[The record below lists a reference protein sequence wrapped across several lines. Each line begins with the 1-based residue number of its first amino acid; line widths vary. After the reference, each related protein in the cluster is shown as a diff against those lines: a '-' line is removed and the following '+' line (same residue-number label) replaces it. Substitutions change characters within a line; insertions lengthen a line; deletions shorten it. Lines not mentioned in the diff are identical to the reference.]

1 MTNLYLMLNAPLR
14 IPTVDDPATVRTRSS
29 RAMAELFFPPEQLLR
44 TGGDLRLHLDPATG
58 ANSYGCA
65 PFPTPE
71 SLSFASST
79 ATSISE
85 RAYRHV
91 HESRDRLMRSAL
103 ALGME
108 AAFDARIEAM
118 RRELKNHLALPAD
131 EVDVV
136 FSPSGTDAQLKALFA
151 ATALQG
157 PDLTTIVVAA
167 DQTGSGTEY
176 TARGR
181 HFSAVTAY
189 GDRVSKGAAIGGFVD
204 SIRSVGIALV
214 NASGSFRAIR
224 ELEAEIIGA
233 VENAMRGSGHVL
245 LQVMDSSKL
254 GLRAPS
260 DRCVEEILSRW
271 PGRVQILVDA
281 CQMRLGRK
289 RLRNYLDRGHMVIV
303 TGSKFFT
310 GPAFSGALLVPSA
323 LATKIDAAGTIAP
336 GLLDYSA
343 RSDWPVRLASLRK
356 QFPVRINLGQW
367 LRWEAALEEMRAY
380 YAVPPGFRL
389 AALMSFGA
397 GLERIVKASTSLEL
411 LSLPEPVDRDE
422 DGELAQQTIFP
433 VLVRHGDR
441 MLRFEEC
448 RALYRALASAAD
460 RPDVA
465 AERPPS
471 TAGICLVGQPVAL
484 GSATKSPAVLRIC
497 ADARLVTEAWAC
509 GDHGAAESL
518 KRNLDD
524 VGTIVS
530 KLEWLLAGHSS
541 L

>member
-1 MTNLYLMLNAPLR
+1 MANLYLMLNAPLR
-14 IPTVDDPATVRTRSS
+14 IPTIDDPATVRTRSS
-29 RAMAELFFPPEQLLR
+29 RAMAELFLPLERLLGA
-44 TGGDLRLHLDPATG
+44 GGDLRLHLDPATG

-65 PFPTPE
+65 PFPTPQV
-71 SLSFASST
+71 LSFASST

-85 RAYRHV
+85 RAYLQV
-91 HESRDRLMRSAL
+91 QGARDRLMQSAL

-108 AAFDARIEAM
+108 AAVDARIETM
-118 RRELKNHLALPAD
+118 RQELKNHLALPAD
-131 EVDVV
+131 GVDVV

-157 PDLTTIVVAA
+157 LDLTTIVVAA

-189 GDRVSKGAAIGGFVD
+189 GDRVSKAAAIGGFAD
-204 SIRSVGIALV
+204 SIRSVAIDLV
-214 NASGSFRAIR
+214 NASGNFRAIR
-224 ELEAEIIGA
+224 EVEAEIIGA

-245 LQVMDSSKL
+245 LQLMDSSKL

-260 DRCVEEILSRW
+260 DRCLDEILSRW

-289 RLRNYLDRGHMVIV
+289 RLRNHLDRGHMVIV

-310 GPAFSGALLVPSA
+310 GPAFSGALLLPFA
-323 LATKIDAAGTIAP
+323 LATKIDAASTVAP

-343 RSDWPVRLASLRK
+343 RSDWPVRLARLRS

-380 YAVPPGFRL
+380 YAVPAGFRL
-389 AALMSFGA
+389 AALMSFGT
-397 GLERIVKASTSLEL
+397 GLEGIVKASSSLEL
-411 LSLPEPVDRDE
+411 LSLPEPIDHDE

-433 VLVRHGDR
+433 VLVRRGDH
-441 MLRFEEC
+441 LLGFDEC
-448 RALYRALASAAD
+448 RALYRALASAIDHPKA
-460 RPDVA
+460 A
-465 AERPPS
+465 AETPS
-471 TAGICLVGQPVAL
+471 SLARVCLVGQPVAL
-484 GSATKSPAVLRIC
+484 GSATENPAVLRIC

-518 KRNLDD
+518 KRNLDG

>member
-1 MTNLYLMLNAPLR
+1 MLNAPLR
-14 IPTVDDPATVRTRSS
+14 IPTIDDPATVRTRSS
-29 RAMAELFFPPEQLLR
+29 RAMAELFLPLERLLA

-65 PFPTPE
+65 PSPTPQV
-71 SLSFASST
+71 LSFASST
-79 ATSISE
+79 ASAISE

-91 HESRDRLMRSAL
+91 HEARDRLMQSAL

-118 RRELKNHLALPAD
+118 REELKNHLALPGD
-131 EVDVV
+131 GVEVV
-136 FSPSGTDAQLKALFA
+136 FSPSGTDAQLKALFV

-157 PDLTTIVVAA
+157 PDITTIVVAA
-167 DQTGSGTEY
+167 DQTGSGTKH

-181 HFSAVTAY
+181 HFSAVTAH
-189 GDRVSKGAAIGGFVD
+189 GDRVSKGAAIGGFAD
-204 SIRSVGIALV
+204 SIGSVAIDLV
-214 NASGSFRAIR
+214 DASGNFRAIR
-224 ELEAEIIGA
+224 EVEAEIIGA

-310 GPAFSGALLVPSA
+310 GPAFSGALLLPSA
-323 LATKIDAAGTIAP
+323 LATEIGAAGAIAP

-343 RSDWPVRLASLRK
+343 RSDWPVRLASLRE
-356 QFPVRINLGQW
+356 QFPLRINLGQW

-380 YAVPPGFRL
+380 YSVPAGFRL
-389 AALMSFGA
+389 AALMRFGA
-397 GLERIVKASTSLEL
+397 GLEEIVKASNSLEL
-411 LSLPEPVDRDE
+411 LSLPGPVDQSG
-422 DGELAQQTIFP
+422 DGELTQQTIFP
-433 VLVRHGDR
+433 VLVRQGNRWLSFD
-441 MLRFEEC
+441 EC
-448 RALYRALASAAD
+448 RALYRALALTIDHPEAL
-460 RPDVA
+460 
-465 AERPPS
+465 AENPSS
-471 TAGICLVGQPVAL
+471 TATICLVGQPVAL
-484 GSATKSPAVLRIC
+484 GSAAANPAALRIC

-509 GDHGAAESL
+509 GDSGAAESL
-518 KRNLDD
+518 KRNLDG
-524 VGTIVS
+524 VSAIVS
-530 KLEWLLAGHSS
+530 KLKWLLAGHSS